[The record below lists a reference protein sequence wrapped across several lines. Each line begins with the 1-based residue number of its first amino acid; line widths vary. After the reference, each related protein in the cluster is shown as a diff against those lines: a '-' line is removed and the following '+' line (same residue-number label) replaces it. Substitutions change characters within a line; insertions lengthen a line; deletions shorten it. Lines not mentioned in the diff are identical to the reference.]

1 MSDLPTI
8 TQKIAQ
14 KIGDN
19 SGLGKIVKL
28 DFGSDGIILID
39 GANVP
44 NSVSNDDGAA
54 DATVQISIADL
65 MALENGSL
73 DPMMAFMTGKMKV
86 QGDLMAAQKLAPILK
101 G

>member
-1 MSDLPTI
+1 MSDLSTI

-28 DFGSDGIILID
+28 DFGSDGLIRID
-39 GANVP
+39 GASVP
-44 NSVSNDDGAA
+44 NSVTNDDGPA
-54 DATVQISIADL
+54 DATVQISIPDL